1 MCVGVFFFCCRFK
14 SVGHKHPHAC
24 LNLTFIKACVL
35 TTEAFTFFQMLKLD
49 DQQFLGE
56 ATCALSEVSSTA

>member
-1 MCVGVFFFCCRFK
+1 MLV
-14 SVGHKHPHAC
+14 SQHAPTEDF
-24 LNLTFIKACVL
+24 TF
-35 TTEAFTFFQMLKLD
+35 FFQMLKLD